1 MIIIAW
7 NVVTKNF
14 HATESLLD
22 HLREKITGLEPYL
35 NDFPP
40 DSVHLRIELARDL
53 KTELYNAAL
62 ALRLP
67 TAILRSQQ
75 SGREVRQAFD
85 DAIHALANDI
95 QSQNPPASDEAQ
107 KARDQSRYREV
118 HA

>member
-22 HLREKITGLEPYL
+22 HLREKITELEPYL

-53 KTELYNAAL
+53 KTELYNGAGIAF
-62 ALRLP
+62 ANRHP
-67 TAILRSQQ
+67 AQPAIGQGS
-75 SGREVRQAFD
+75 E
-85 DAIHALANDI
+85 
-95 QSQNPPASDEAQ
+95 AS
-107 KARDQSRYREV
+107 V
-118 HA
+118 